1 VIASLDEPVIT
12 MMLSTVPDAGAPS
25 MVRQDEPGALCQLR
39 LIFNTDPDHE
49 FSAQEGR
56 FL

>member
-1 VIASLDEPVIT
+1 